1 MANMNPKELKSPG
14 AFQLKIEKITDY
26 YEKNKKRA
34 YIGLGVFL
42 AVILI
47 STGWY
52 LYRLDYEKNAQKLY
66 AEAFSAYHLSPPG
79 PETSMRAI
87 KMYSELNRKF
97 PGSRAAANA
106 LFSMGNLYY
115 GLNDFDR
122 SIQAYK
128 DFLNA
133 SGIRNDL
140 RSMAYNGLGY
150 CYDAKGDLDKALDFY
165 EKSIQNAM
173 GGAVLSATYSNM
185 AGIYLEKKN
194 REKALEYY
202 KKAQEQ
208 KSDPVMDAMIKRK
221 ISELE
226 T

>member
-14 AFQLKIEKITDY
+14 TFQLKIEEITDY
-26 YEKNKKRA
+26 FEKNKKKA
-34 YIGLGVFL
+34 YIGLGVLF

-66 AEAFSAYHLSPPG
+66 AEAFGTYHLSPPG
-79 PETSMRAI
+79 PETSRRAI
-87 KMYSELNRKF
+87 QMYSELNQKF
-97 PGSRAAANA
+97 PGSRAAASA
-106 LFSMGNLYY
+106 LFSIGNLFY

-133 SGIRNDL
+133 SGIRKDL

-150 CYDAKGDLDKALDFY
+150 CYDAKGDLDKALEFY

-202 KKAQEQ
+202 KKAQKQ

>member
-1 MANMNPKELKSPG
+1 MANMNPKDLKSPG
-14 AFQLKIEKITDY
+14 AFQSKIENIADY
-26 YEKNKKRA
+26 FVKNRKRV
-34 YIGLGVFL
+34 YIGLGVFF
-42 AVILI
+42 AVMLI
-47 STGWY
+47 SGGWY

-66 AEAFSAYHLSPPG
+66 AEAFSVYHLSPPG

-87 KMYSELNRKF
+87 KMYSELDRKF

-122 SIQAYK
+122 SIQAYES
-128 DFLNA
+128 FLNA
-133 SGIRNDL
+133 SGIRKDFK
-140 RSMAYNGLGY
+140 SMAYNGLGY
-150 CYDAKGDLDKALDFY
+150 CYDAKKDLDKALEFY
-165 EKSIQNAM
+165 EKSIQNAA
-173 GGAVLSATYSNM
+173 GGAVLSATYSNI

-194 REKALEYY
+194 KDKALEYY
-202 KKAQEQ
+202 RKAQEQ

-226 T
+226 A